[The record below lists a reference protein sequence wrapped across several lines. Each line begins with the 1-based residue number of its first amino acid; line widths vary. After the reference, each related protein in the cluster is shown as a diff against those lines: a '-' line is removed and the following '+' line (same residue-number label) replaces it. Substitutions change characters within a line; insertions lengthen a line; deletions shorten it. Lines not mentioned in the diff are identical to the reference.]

1 MPAMRQY
8 CAELATAEDTW
19 DMVRRTRARGKVALN
34 SGLRGVDSEASVG
47 ARDGVGMCDIVH
59 ARRDMSWRDR
69 A

>member
-19 DMVRRTRARGKVALN
+19 DMVRWTHARGKVKSDRG
-34 SGLRGVDSEASVG
+34 SGEVWTQRREQ
-47 ARDGVGMCDIVH
+47 RVGMCDIVH
-59 ARRDMSWRDR
+59 ARREMSWRDR